1 MKKWKWKNE
10 NENTHFF
17 ALRLEMKDGPS
28 LRVVETSRTIEGA
41 QKEGR
46 QEESGRR
53 LQSKTPA
60 HLTGGR
66 QSSTHNQKQ
75 KQKNNQI

>member
-1 MKKWKWKNE
+1 
-10 NENTHFF
+10 
-17 ALRLEMKDGPS
+17 MKDGPS

-60 HLTGGR
+60 HLTGG
-66 QSSTHNQKQ
+66 TIVNTKQ
-75 KQKNNQI
+75 KTKQANLKKKISQDK